1 MRLRCIFCW
10 RRVVD
15 VAHLHPLMHVCSV
28 AIVAVAVFS
37 CAVNVTFVVVN
48 AVTAWQSAAVA
59 VARLDN
65 AAVWVVCMAVSVA
78 EFACP
83 SLRQYC
89 V

>member
-1 MRLRCIFCW
+1 MNLLMR
-10 RRVVD
+10 
-15 VAHLHPLMHVCSV
+15 VCSV
-28 AIVAVAVFS
+28 AMVAVSVFS

-48 AVTAWQSAAVA
+48 AVTVWRSADVA
-59 VARLDN
+59 VARLAN